1 MNVPDQKPQIAYF
14 SDKRAKINLI
24 KAGLGQKFQVTEVM
38 GVSHVD
44 EALDALKQ
52 IQPDYVLIDPDLP
65 HVDHNALYQHIQ
77 ADPTLSGI
85 QILVIRDKEADNED
99 T

>member
-1 MNVPDQKPQIAYF
+1 MPDQKPHIVYF
-14 SDKRAKINLI
+14 SDRRAKINRI

-44 EALDALKQ
+44 EALDALEQ
-52 IQPDYVLIDPDLP
+52 IQPDYILIDPHLP
-65 HVDHNALYQHIQ
+65 HMDHYALYQRIK
-77 ADPTLSGI
+77 ADPRLSGI
-85 QILVIRDKEADNED
+85 QILVIREEANNED

>member
-1 MNVPDQKPQIAYF
+1 MPDQKPQIVYF
-14 SDKRAKINLI
+14 SDERVRINRI

-52 IQPDYVLIDPDLP
+52 IQPDYVLIDPHLP
-65 HVDHNALYQHIQ
+65 HVDHNTLYQHIK
-77 ADPTLSGI
+77 ADPTLSRI
-85 QILVIRDKEADNED
+85 QILVIRDKEANNED

>member
-1 MNVPDQKPQIAYF
+1 MSDKKPQIVYF
-14 SDKRAKINLI
+14 SDERIKINRI

-65 HVDHNALYQHIQ
+65 HVDQHVLYQHMQ
-77 ADPTLSGI
+77 DDPTLSGI
-85 QILVIRDKEADNED
+85 QILVIRDQEANNED
-99 T
+99 I